1 MNPPVF
7 SSVAAA
13 AAAAAAAACQR
24 KSSADSTLMC
34 VELGE
39 RIGELSHGVGAEGG

>member
-7 SSVAAA
+7 SSVAA